1 MLSLRHRATPDTPL
15 RPVAPVAKSL
25 VQIPTANPVAAP
37 RLVHPAPAAD
47 ADRPR
52 RHLHLLSFVLVVVL
66 PVVGA
71 AVYWLGIAADQYVAK
86 FRFTLRTAEP
96 APVVP
101 SWLAGAAATDGRAG
115 LESRLL
121 VDYVRSRAVVDDLS
135 GTLDLRRI
143 YANPAADWWSRL
155 DEPAPIERLVAYWR
169 HQVTADYDPS
179 DQTVAVRVRAF
190 TPRDAL
196 RVAQAVVAACQHLVD
211 SLSLQARRDA
221 LRQARADAD
230 QAKQRLAAV
239 LAQISDLRAREG
251 LIDPGKTAAASAA
264 LAARVQQELVSAHT
278 RLSTLE
284 TYMRDDSPTI
294 SVLKAHI
301 RSLESQQSA
310 LAGAASAPDPGGGE
324 TLSHA
329 LGSFE
334 ALESERKFAED
345 AYRHALVGLDAARA
359 NADRQHVYVASFV
372 PPRLPEEPL
381 YPRRWRA
388 LGVVALISLAGWGIG
403 CLTLQSIRDHL

>member
-1 MLSLRHRATPDTPL
+1 
-15 RPVAPVAKSL
+15 
-25 VQIPTANPVAAP
+25 
-37 RLVHPAPAAD
+37 
-47 ADRPR
+47 
-52 RHLHLLSFVLVVVL
+52 
-66 PVVGA
+66 
-71 AVYWLGIAADQYVAK
+71 
-86 FRFTLRTAEP
+86 
-96 APVVP
+96 PVVP
-101 SWLAGAAATDGRAG
+101 SWLAGAAAADGRAA

-135 GTLDLRRI
+135 STLDLRRI
-143 YANPAADWWSRL
+143 YAKPTADWWSRL

-169 HQVTADYDPS
+169 HQVSAYYDPS

-190 TPRDAL
+190 TPQDTL

-230 QAKQRLAAV
+230 KARQRLSAV

-264 LAARVQQELVSAHT
+264 LAARVQQELVSART

-284 TYMRDDSPTI
+284 TYMRDKSPAV
-294 SVLKAHI
+294 SVLKARI

-310 LAGAASAPDPGGGE
+310 IARAASAPDPGGGE

-345 AYRHALVGLDAARA
+345 AYRHALAGLDAARA
-359 NADRQHVYVASFV
+359 NADRQHIYVASFV

-381 YPRRWRA
+381 YPKRWRA